1 MSNKFY
7 VLGPENFATLNTD
20 TAFKGFNYAIDNDF
34 LFLFGGSE
42 TADSNSACSKTMYIY
57 DIHENTWVTKEKKF
71 LSDMMCSSVC
81 VREGEI
87 YFFGGYQNKIIRKYS
102 PIADRWF
109 KTKLGNIP
117 DDSGITMTSGLYCS
131 RPCIVGDKAYI

>member
-7 VLGPENFATLNTD
+7 VLGPENFATLNTT
-20 TAFKGFNYAIDNDF
+20 TAFKGFNYVIDNDF
-34 LFLFGGSE
+34 LFLFVCSE
-42 TADSNSACSKTMYIY
+42 TYDSNSACSKTIYFY
-57 DIHENTWVTKEKKF
+57 DIHENTCITKENKF
-71 LSDMMCSSVC
+71 LSDIMCSSVC

-109 KTKLGNIP
+109 RAG
-117 DDSGITMTSGLYCS
+117 
-131 RPCIVGDKAYI
+131 VGGGGGG